1 MKALSRKEK
10 ESSGLVFP
18 FQTKREISH
27 FHVVVVQRRL
37 RNVQQKRNARSMLLF
52 CQSTIIFLWLFSLPA
67 PSSILKLPYIIPAEG
82 ASIFDQDRVILLTRE
97 APAIRRRSYSFVTR
111 NEAVSFCNRSLAL
124 WCEPFVVR
132 SLHMWTKQ
140 RFFKKSSS
148 VMLVL
153 SNT

>member
-37 RNVQQKRNARSMLLF
+37 RNVQQKRDARSMLLF
-52 CQSTIIFLWLFSLPA
+52 CQSTIIFFVAVFVAGAVAL
-67 PSSILKLPYIIPAEG
+67 LKLPYIIPAEG

-97 APAIRRRSYSFVTR
+97 APTIRRRSYGFVTR
-111 NEAVSFCNRSLAL
+111 NEAVSFCNRWRAL

-140 RFFKKSSS
+140 RFF
-148 VMLVL
+148 
-153 SNT
+153 